1 MFLLNHTRNKKLLV
15 YRGNSLKT
23 GPTCQLFAALK
34 VPPSPFH
41 KVKKFLR
48 GRAGRGELAVAA
60 SQAQELYPGSLT
72 CALWAGAWR
81 LCTVTVQ
88 LINITDVRHL
98 PKLEPKPQAPPDA
111 REIMLR
117 EKAKRPWKKRYRLRP
132 TQLLRDPRTGNRG
145 LLSSAQGHH
154 PRSQC
159 PRLVPA
165 PEAMYTSSST
175 ALALLATSVT
185 SGPSSPSSPFSSSS
199 HDSSFPFFPSLS
211 SPGSTLRPNAPFRL
225 GL

>member
-88 LINITDVRHL
+88 HINITDVRHL
-98 PKLEPKPQAPPDA
+98 PKLEPKPQAPPDV

-117 EKAKRPWKKRYRLRP
+117 EKAMEEEVQASSNAPLKRPQNR
-132 TQLLRDPRTGNRG
+132 GRG

-211 SPGSTLRPNAPFRL
+211 SPGSTLRPNAAFRL